1 MSETSSTRSLK
12 GWKAKLHEQAC
23 RAGKGSGKVGRYDW
37 RKQTIRQ

>member
-23 RAGKGSGKVGRYDW
+23 RAGKGSGKLGRYDW